1 MYRATKI
8 VRPER
13 CWLGQKSGTTLVDI
27 LLLRANNGAVA
38 TELPHQ
44 SLKKGFLLFKSL
56 KGFFFV
62 CSSFSPLPYPTTSHD
77 DAFPYR
83 STTSVA
89 TVSIIVSMYVRTTVI
104 VAYESPSTHRKRRH
118 KQPSQYRRRATADDA
133 KNAAVILADL
143 SRRKRRWRT

>member
-13 CWLGQKSGTTLVDI
+13 CWLGQKSGTTTLVDI
-27 LLLRANNGAVA
+27 LRANNGAVA

-89 TVSIIVSMYVRTTVI
+89 TVSILNCFYVRTYNGNRGV
-104 VAYESPSTHRKRRH
+104 
-118 KQPSQYRRRATADDA
+118 
-133 KNAAVILADL
+133 
-143 SRRKRRWRT
+143 